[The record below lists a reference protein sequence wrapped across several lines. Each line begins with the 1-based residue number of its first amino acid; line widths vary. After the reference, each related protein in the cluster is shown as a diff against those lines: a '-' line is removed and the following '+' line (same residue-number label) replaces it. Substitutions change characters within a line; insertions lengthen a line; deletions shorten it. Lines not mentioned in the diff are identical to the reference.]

1 MRHNELLNGKT
12 TFEQSS
18 FVFDVIIKHTLQ
30 SSSSYTTLHI
40 VVVATVYCSPRTA
53 RLVNMAPLLAD
64 GQLLQNGE
72 LEEYLEKNL
81 NVAKVHLFL

>member
-1 MRHNELLNGKT
+1 MNG
-12 TFEQSS
+12 
-18 FVFDVIIKHTLQ
+18 
-30 SSSSYTTLHI
+30 SYTTLPSA
-40 VVVATVYCSPRTA
+40 VVPPVYCSSRTA

-81 NVAKVHLFL
+81 SVAKVYLLL